1 MDEDFSP
8 YTSVDGASIFVSLGK
23 TEERER
29 ERERGEN
36 KKGEVER
43 VVLNIMT
50 RSAENPL
57 FYAFFDLLLREDIY

>member
-23 TEERER
+23 TEER